1 MKVTTLHRHCTVC
14 RPGRLQY
21 GALHIYAAL
30 SWVTSAS
37 VDQATK
43 AKEQQD
49 WLSSAMQLYVGL
61 KYWRRSHLQDSWFCN
76 QENLWQPIFGS
87 AAGMM
92 MVGWRGVG
100 CWAAGPHH
108 SSVCQYFSVWIPQ
121 STTDDCTV
129 FLSCRIGCE
138 FSELDWHSIS
148 PVVPG
153 TDAARRGAAAETT
166 AAAPH
171 PACAPSRP
179 GRRGAVPY
187 LWIFLPYKYTTH
199 TSNTHQPVPWSKL
212 VFTKQQT
219 FYLRRR

>member
-1 MKVTTLHRHCTVC
+1 
-14 RPGRLQY
+14 
-21 GALHIYAAL
+21 
-30 SWVTSAS
+30 
-37 VDQATK
+37 
-43 AKEQQD
+43 
-49 WLSSAMQLYVGL
+49 MQLYVGL

-92 MVGWRGVG
+92 MVVGWRGVG